1 LGGGGGPALPV
12 ATAKGSPADR
22 GRLRA
27 QLGERAGFQ
36 RERLARAAAHVA
48 QAARLGLAAEA
59 AKAAK
64 ARELA
69 ERALQARAAPCPPV
83 G

>member
-1 LGGGGGPALPV
+1 MVKVPP
-12 ATAKGSPADR
+12 PER
-22 GRLRA
+22 GRPRA

-36 RERLARAAAHVA
+36 RERLARARAHVA

-59 AKAAK
+59 AKAGK

-69 ERALQARAAPCPPV
+69 ERALQARAAALPRI